1 MDIKIVKDPDE
12 IKGILPV
19 IRSAWGFES
28 MESLVKDMVTAMK
41 FHGGLVLGAYDNGNM
56 VGMSF
61 SFPGLR
67 KGKPYLYS
75 HMTGV
80 IKDRKYSGIGYELKQ
95 AQLKWARDNG
105 YDLIAWT
112 FDPLMSLNA
121 NFNIG
126 KLGAF
131 SRTYLRNFYGEMEDQ
146 LNRGM
151 RTDRLVA
158 ELWLD
163 FKIEASSEKPVF
175 LNTPELEFHYD
186 MNHDA
191 VPSESLAMYIP
202 EDFVALKINDIKFA
216 LSVRQNSCSILEYLF
231 TNGYSITNYSRL
243 PSPHYIIRKITNLRK
258 NMENNPFS

>member
-1 MDIKIVKDPDE
+1 MDIKTVSDPDE
-12 IKGILPV
+12 IRSILPV
-19 IRSAWGFES
+19 IRSAWGFDT
-28 MESLVKDMVTAMK
+28 MESLVKDMVAAMR
-41 FHGGLVLGAYDNGNM
+41 FHGGLVLGAYNNGEM
-56 VGMSF
+56 IGMSF
-61 SFPGLR
+61 SFPGHR
-67 KGKPYLYS
+67 KGKTYLYS

-95 AQLKWARDNG
+95 AQIKWAKENG

-158 ELWLD
+158 ELWVN
-163 FKIEASSEKPVF
+163 FGIENSSHDPLF
-175 LNTPELEFHYD
+175 LNTPGLDFNLDPAEYTDGRALG
-186 MNHDA
+186 
-191 VPSESLAMYIP
+191 LYIP
-202 EDFVALKINDIKFA
+202 EDFVALKLNDLKSA
-216 LSVRQNSCSILEYLF
+216 RYVREKSCSVLETVF
-231 TNGYSITNYSRL
+231 KEGYWIKDYRRV
-243 PSPHYIIRKITNLRK
+243 PKPHYIMRKLTDIRESIRENL
-258 NMENNPFS
+258 FS